1 MGKIFEIPFSKNIIK
16 YTINM
21 FFEEN
26 KKDYSKIIVVFP
38 GKRPSLYLKK
48 YLQKKINSDFI
59 PPEIY
64 SMDDFVKKSVNID
77 KKAVD
82 VDINLVW
89 LLYESIKDNLNR
101 YKFGEE
107 FEKFIPWGYKLLS
120 VINEIDIEMISVKNR
135 YFYLDSVPDK
145 IKFIF
150 ENLNDIIEKFHKY
163 LSDFGYTTRSIQ
175 YNTLANNTDISFLRD
190 KILIFSGFFALTE
203 SEKRIIHNLLLKG
216 DTTLIVQREGG
227 EWKHFTDTI
236 DKWIKDKDIQYENNN
251 GFSPIADIKL
261 VNAFDSHSEVIGVNN
276 IITDIKDKENIG
288 LILPDPEQLFP
299 ILNWVMDGID
309 VPYNVTMGYQL
320 KRTLFFSLINIIFTL
335 QENKNEN
342 YYFTKDFLKLL
353 SHPYIKNLKYKDN
366 FSFIRIVCEVV
377 RKKLTDNKIY
387 FVNYDQI
394 RKTIK
399 EDAINNI
406 LMMEQYS
413 SFGICDIENIFVSI
427 FDIFIKPFNNIKTLK
442 NLSLIIESMLKSIY
456 EKTHIMDYPL
466 SKKFI
471 NAFLSVLDNL
481 IDSDVS
487 KIEMNDSKLFSIFRQ
502 VCEYKKVPFEGSPLK
517 PLQIMGLLET
527 RNISQDKVIIIDANE
542 GVIPSEDTNDP
553 LLPYGLRKLLK
564 LPTYEDRNE
573 IFKYYFERILRSSK
587 EVYIVYI
594 KSKDKER
601 SRFVEKILWE
611 GEKQNIKYENRKI
624 KFNIDIKRKEESKG
638 IKDND
643 VLNKLC
649 SFEYSPSKIDTYMKC
664 PFHFYMKY
672 ILKLEEEIN
681 VDDEYDRRDIGLF
694 IHKGLE
700 YLFNDKDFIT
710 ILKSGQYKDSIV
722 RMIEEKL
729 KISFKEEIGEELG
742 EKRLLL
748 EVAKSAVRSYIL
760 DFGKEI
766 EDDYKLISTEVK
778 LKGGIMIE
786 NRSVKLGGFADRIDK
801 VGNRFM
807 IIDYKTGSSVKSP
820 NLKKVQYLDMDN
832 LNRSD
837 IKDIAKSMQLPMY
850 ILMFKQ
856 MNPEI
861 EYENIDSKLIYLR
874 EKNKNDRESILYNR
888 KFDKTD
894 IMENRFIPILK
905 YLLGEILDKSIDFT
919 SDNSDERYCS
929 YCPYRNMC

>member
-1 MGKIFEIPFSKNIIK
+1 
-16 YTINM
+16 M

-26 KKDYSKIIVVFP
+26 RKDYSEIIVVFP

-48 YLQKKINSDFI
+48 QLQEKINSGFI

-64 SMDDFVKKSVNID
+64 SMDDFVKKSVSIN
-77 KKAVD
+77 KKIID

-89 LLYESIKDNLNR
+89 LLYESIKDNLKR

-120 VINEIDIEMISVKNR
+120 VINEIDIEMISVENR
-135 YFYLDSVPDK
+135 YFYLDSVPDS

-150 ENLNDIIEKFHKY
+150 ENLNEIIAKFHKY
-163 LSDFGYTTRSIQ
+163 LNDFGYTTRSIQ
-175 YNTLANNTDISFLRD
+175 YNMLANNTDISLSKD
-190 KILIFSGFFALTE
+190 KILIFSGFFALTK
-203 SEKRIIHNLLLKG
+203 SENKIIHNLLLKG

-251 GFSPIADIKL
+251 EFSPTANIKL
-261 VNAFDSHSEVIGVNN
+261 VSAFDSHSEVIGVNN
-276 IITDIKDKENIG
+276 IINDIKDKENIG
-288 LILPDPEQLFP
+288 LILPEPEQLFP

-309 VPYNVTMGYQL
+309 VPYNVTMGYKL
-320 KRTLFFSLINIIFTL
+320 RRTLLFSLINIIFTL
-335 QENKNEN
+335 QENKNGN
-342 YYFTKDFLKLL
+342 SYFSKDFIKLL
-353 SHPYIKNLKYKDN
+353 SHPYIKNLKYMN
-366 FSFIRIVCEVV
+366 NSSFIRIVCEAI
-377 RKKLTDNKIY
+377 RKKITDDRIY
-387 FVNYDQI
+387 FIDYDRI
-394 RKTIK
+394 GKIIK
-399 EDAINNI
+399 ESTINNI
-406 LMMEQYS
+406 LEMEQYS
-413 SFGICDIENIFVSI
+413 DFRICDIDNIFASI
-427 FDIFIKPFNNIKTLK
+427 FDIFIKPFDNIKTLK
-442 NLSLIIESMLKSIY
+442 NLSFIIESMLKSIY
-456 EKTHIMDYPL
+456 EKTYIMDYPL

-471 NAFLSVLDNL
+471 NAFLSISDNL

-487 KIEMNDSKLFSIFRQ
+487 KIEMDDNKLFSIFRQ

-573 IFKYYFERILRSSK
+573 IFRYYFERILGSSK

-611 GEKQNIKYENRKI
+611 GEKQNIKYENKEI
-624 KFNIDIKRKEESKG
+624 KFNIDIKRKEVSKG

-643 VLNKLC
+643 VFNKLC

-664 PFHFYMKY
+664 PFRFYMKY
-672 ILKLEEEIN
+672 ILKLEEDRDI
-681 VDDEYDRRDIGLF
+681 DDEFDKGDIGHF

-700 YLFNDKDFIT
+700 YLFNDKDFIAL
-710 ILKSGQYKDSIV
+710 LKSGQEKDSVIKK
-722 RMIEEKL
+722 IEEKL
-729 KISFKEEIGEELG
+729 YISFKEEIGEERG

-748 EVAKSAVRSYIL
+748 EIAKSAVKSYIF
-760 DFGKEI
+760 DFEKEI
-766 EDDYKLISTEVK
+766 ENDYKLISTEEK
-778 LKGGIMIE
+778 LKGGIIVE
-786 NRSVKLGGFADRIDK
+786 NRSLKLIGFADRIDK
-801 VGNRFM
+801 LRDRYM

-820 NLKKVQYLDMDN
+820 NLKKVRYLDMDN

-837 IKDIAKSMQLPMY
+837 IKDVVKSIQLPMY

-856 MNPEI
+856 MNPNI

-874 EKNKNDRESILYNR
+874 EKNRKEREFPLYKG

-905 YLLGEILDKSIDFT
+905 YLLSEILDKNIDFT
-919 SDNSDERYCS
+919 SDDNDERYCS

>member
-1 MGKIFEIPFSKNIIK
+1 MGKIIEIPFGKDIIK
-16 YTINM
+16 YTMDM
-21 FFEEN
+21 FIEEN
-26 KKDYSKIIVVFP
+26 RKDYSEIVVVFP

-48 YLQKKINSDFI
+48 YLQEKINSNFI
-59 PPEIY
+59 PPETY

-77 KKAVD
+77 KKAID
-82 VDINLVW
+82 VDINLIW
-89 LLYESIKDNLNR
+89 LLYESIKDNLDR

-120 VINEIDIEMISVKNR
+120 VINEIDIEMISVANR
-135 YFYLDSVPDK
+135 YFYLDTVPDK

-150 ENLNDIIEKFHKY
+150 ENLNEIIDKFHKY
-163 LSDFGYTTRSIQ
+163 LYDCGYTTRAMQ
-175 YNTLANNTDISFLRD
+175 YNTLANKTDVSLLND

-203 SEKRIIHNLLLKG
+203 SEKRIIHNLLSKG
-216 DTTLIVQREGG
+216 DTTLIVQREDGQ
-227 EWKHFTDTI
+227 WKQFADTI
-236 DKWIKDKDIQYENNN
+236 DKWIKDKDIQYENNSK
-251 GFSPIADIKL
+251 FSHIADIKL
-261 VNAFDSHSEVIGVNN
+261 ISAFDSHSEVIGVNN
-276 IITDIKDKENIG
+276 IINGIKDKENIG

-309 VPYNVTMGYQL
+309 VPYNVTMGYRL

-366 FSFIRIVCEVV
+366 FSLIRIVCEVV
-377 RKKLTDNKIY
+377 RKKLTDDRIY
-387 FVNYDQI
+387 FVDYDRI
-394 RKTIK
+394 RKIIK

-413 SFGICDIENIFVSI
+413 SFGICDVENIFDSI
-427 FDIFIKPFNNIKTLK
+427 FYIFIKPFNNIKTLK

-487 KIEMNDSKLFSIFRQ
+487 EIEMNDSKLFSIFRQ

-527 RNISQDKVIIIDANE
+527 RNISQDKVIIMDANE

-587 EVYIVYI
+587 EIYIVYI

-611 GEKQNIKYENRKI
+611 GEKQNITYENKKI
-624 KFNIDIKRKEESKG
+624 KFNIDIKRKGENKG

-643 VLNKLC
+643 VLDKLY

-664 PFHFYMKY
+664 PFRFYMKY
-672 ILKLEEEIN
+672 ILKLEEEKNI
-681 VDDEYDRRDIGLF
+681 DDEFDKRDIGHF

-700 YLFNDKDFIT
+700 YLFNDKNFIPL
-710 ILKSGQYKDSIV
+710 LKSGQYKDSMIK
-722 RMIEEKL
+722 MIEEKL
-729 KISFKEEIGEELG
+729 KIGFKEEIGEERG
-742 EKRLLL
+742 EKRLLF
-748 EVAKSAVRSYIL
+748 EVAKSAVKSYIL
-760 DFGKEI
+760 DFAKGI
-766 EDDYKLISTEVK
+766 EDDYKLVSTEKK
-778 LKGGIMIE
+778 LKGCIIVE
-786 NRSVKLGGFADRIDK
+786 NRSLKLIGFADRIDK
-801 VGNRFM
+801 TGNEFM
-807 IIDYKTGSSVKSP
+807 IIDYKTGASVKSS
-820 NLKKVQYLDMDN
+820 NLKKVQCFDMDN

-837 IKDIAKSMQLPMY
+837 IKNTVKSMQLPMY

-861 EYENIDSKLIYLR
+861 EYENINSKLICLR
-874 EKNKNDRESILYNR
+874 EKNKIKRESVLYKG

-894 IMENRFIPILK
+894 ILENRFIPVLK
-905 YLLGEILDKSIDFT
+905 YLLNEIFDRNVDFI
-919 SDNSDERYCS
+919 SDDTDERYCS
-929 YCPYRNMC
+929 YCPYKNMC